1 MILESG
7 IDGILRRL
15 AMTEYAEID
24 TKTVICD
31 AYADL
36 VSGDAPVLLGFISEI
51 RGSSKAWSTRN
62 ASSGVADALSI
73 QGVLLLDR

>member
-1 MILESG
+1 MILESS

-24 TKTVICD
+24 TKTVIGD

-36 VSGDAPVLLGFISEI
+36 VSGDAPVLLDFISEI
-51 RGSSKAWSTRN
+51 R
-62 ASSGVADALSI
+62 
-73 QGVLLLDR
+73 